1 MQRSFDDMLVHVKL
15 RFQQPCHSLLP
26 AQFKTNLHVYPLPSA
41 LGRPLYRSNSWK
53 SIGPNA
59 HVLLQS
65 CRRIKSDFFSP
76 TQEPD
81 TFDHEL
87 APVNFE
93 DLKNDMNTHALSN
106 LNPLAWWLA
115 LSAWGAICKRTA
127 PHHEWLG
134 LLQRSSNLHVHG
146 HYWQNSHTAQAM
158 WSESGCMDC
167 RSINILQPSCKI
179 LPARSQSPYQVHS
192 ACLG

>member
-1 MQRSFDDMLVHVKL
+1 MKIYG
-15 RFQQPCHSLLP
+15 HSLPLVSLP
-26 AQFKTNLHVYPLPSA
+26 RVPLFWQKNFKTNLHVYPLPSG
-41 LGRPLYRSNSWK
+41 LGGPLYRSNSWK
-53 SIGPNA
+53 SVRPNA

-146 HYWQNSHTAQAM
+146 HYWQNSWHTLHTAHAM
-158 WSESGCMDC
+158 WSESGCLV
-167 RSINILQPSCKI
+167 N
-179 LPARSQSPYQVHS
+179 VV
-192 ACLG
+192 CLIAWYSLN